1 MPQSR
6 KRRTYSHRIVAKIE
20 GVLTFLTGQAR
31 NDPPEYTLTSEQID
45 ERRMRGHPG
54 MEALKRKASREEDRC
69 WAIDNA
75 RFQNHRIRK
84 LNRKCKRLFGFM
96 FRTWSPRYK
105 KLVQQQ
111 QRETGT

>member
-1 MPQSR
+1 MPKSR
-6 KRRTYSHRIVAKIE
+6 RRRIHSHRLYAKIE

-31 NDPPEYTLTSEQID
+31 KDPPEYTLTSAQID
-45 ERRMRGHPG
+45 ARRIRGHPDI
-54 MEALKRKASREEDRC
+54 EALKRKALREKDLR
-69 WAIDNA
+69 WAINNA
-75 RFQNHRIRK
+75 RFQNHNIQK
-84 LNRKCKRLFGFM
+84 LNRKCKRLFGSM